1 MKGNAQWEAV
11 YQPRKADGRFCQDG
25 HKLFRC
31 RESGQLAIADWSGYS
46 PDQTEDGILFVS
58 KSRPV
63 VLSLSEFSAGVLG
76 ELPVWSLRAQRVV
89 HTLINLD
96 TLHAVK
102 QHMPDVQVVLD
113 SKLAK
118 VLQSLL
124 PYAQL
129 TVTAVEEPASV
140 GC

>member
-1 MKGNAQWEAV
+1 MSVNTEWSTLH
-11 YQPRKADGRFCQDG
+11 QPKTADGKRCQDG

-31 RESGQLAIADWSGYS
+31 NESGQLAIADWSGHY
-46 PDQTEDGILFVS
+46 PHQTDDGILFVS
-58 KSRPV
+58 KSQPV

-76 ELPVWSLRAQRVV
+76 DLPVWSLRAQRVV

-96 TLHAVK
+96 TLQAVQK
-102 QHMPDVQVVLD
+102 HMPEVQVVLD

-118 VLQSLL
+118 LVQTLL

-129 TVTAVEEPASV
+129 VVSAAEEPVSV
-140 GC
+140 G